1 MQPFQRIRF
10 AINSLL
16 VYLALTNATIGWAQ
30 QLPSLSSAPQYQDQ
44 YLISDSV
51 KLHYVDS
58 GAGPPVVLLHGN
70 DGSLQ
75 DFTMSIFDRLTTKY
89 RTLAFDRPG
98 HGESQS
104 PSGIVATPEIQARIL
119 HNALLQ
125 LKIERPLL
133 VAHSWSGSVAL
144 SYCLQFPNELC
155 GIVLLG
161 GMAYETREAAP
172 NPFYYALDVPVVGT
186 GLALLF
192 KAVGQSTIE
201 KQLEEAFA
209 PDIAPK
215 PYIKKFLSSLF
226 RLSQLRAAVR
236 DEITLNPALRRM
248 SSQYSNIHVPV
259 VIVTGD
265 CDKTVPP
272 QNHSYPL
279 HSTIPQSRLIIV
291 KDAGHELQF
300 TRSQEVIAAIDL
312 AVQAASPGAK
322 STVFATEAESLPEG
336 EQQTPRFAIQ

>member
-1 MQPFQRIRF
+1 MHPFQRIRF
-10 AINSLL
+10 AIKSLL
-16 VYLALTNATIGWAQ
+16 VILALTNATIAWAQ
-30 QLPSLSSAPQYQDQ
+30 QLPSLSTAPHYQDQ
-44 YLISDSV
+44 YLITDSV
-51 KLHYVDS
+51 RLHYVDS
-58 GAGPPVVLLHGN
+58 GAGTPIVLLHGN

-104 PSGIVATPEIQARIL
+104 PSDIVATPEIQARIL
-119 HNALLQ
+119 HNALQQ

-133 VAHSWSGSVAL
+133 VAHSWSGSGAL
-144 SYCLQFPNELC
+144 SYCLQFPNDLC

-161 GMAYETREAAP
+161 GMAYETRQAAP
-172 NPFYYALDVPVVGT
+172 CPIYYALDVPLVGT
-186 GLALLF
+186 GLALWF
-192 KAVGQSTIE
+192 KAVGRSTIE
-201 KQLEEAFA
+201 KQLQVAFA

-226 RLSQLRAAVR
+226 RLSQLRAAAR

-248 SSQYSNIHVPV
+248 SSQYGNIHVPV

-279 HSTIPQSRLIIV
+279 HWTIPQSRLIVI

-300 TRSQEVIAAIDL
+300 NRSQEVIQAIDL
-312 AVQAASPGAK
+312 AVDTAASSTK
-322 STVFATEAESLPEG
+322 S
-336 EQQTPRFAIQ
+336 